1 MRQKSAVLRKF
12 CGLSV
17 RMADEAGFCEVFLPT
32 MKKERIGMDR
42 QELME
47 SIRTYQPFNEQEEM
61 DKSLILNWIETQ
73 DDAFSRDN
81 TVAHMT
87 ASAWVVNKDRSRV
100 LMVYHNIYDSWS
112 WLGGHA
118 DGETD
123 LLAVAIREVKE
134 EAGIFGVRPVSE
146 GIFSLESLTV
156 DGHVK
161 RGKYVSSHLHLNVTY
176 LLEADS
182 EEQVFVKE
190 DENSGVG
197 WFTPEEALK
206 KSTEPWF
213 VERVYGKLVEKMKK
227 ND

>member
-1 MRQKSAVLRKF
+1 
-12 CGLSV
+12 
-17 RMADEAGFCEVFLPT
+17 MADEAGFCEVFLPT

-61 DKSLILNWIETQ
+61 DKSLILNWIENQ

-134 EAGIFGVRPVSE
+134 EAGISCVRPVSE
-146 GIFSLESLTV
+146 KIFSLESLTV

-190 DENSGVG
+190 DENSGVS
-197 WFTPEEALK
+197 WFPPEEALK

>member
-1 MRQKSAVLRKF
+1 
-12 CGLSV
+12 
-17 RMADEAGFCEVFLPT
+17 
-32 MKKERIGMDR
+32 MDR

-134 EAGIFGVRPVSE
+134 EAGISGVRPSR
-146 GIFSLESLTV
+146 FS
-156 DGHVK
+156 
-161 RGKYVSSHLHLNVTY
+161 
-176 LLEADS
+176 
-182 EEQVFVKE
+182 
-190 DENSGVG
+190 
-197 WFTPEEALK
+197 
-206 KSTEPWF
+206 
-213 VERVYGKLVEKMKK
+213 
-227 ND
+227 

>member
-1 MRQKSAVLRKF
+1 
-12 CGLSV
+12 
-17 RMADEAGFCEVFLPT
+17 
-32 MKKERIGMDR
+32 MDR

-47 SIRTYQPFNEQEEM
+47 SIRAYQPFNEQEEM

-100 LMVYHNIYDSWS
+100 LMAYHNIYDSWS

-134 EAGIFGVRPVSE
+134 EAGIRHVQPVSKE
-146 GIFSLESLTV
+146 IFSLESLTV

-161 RGKYVSSHLHLNVTY
+161 RGCYVSSHLHLNVTY

-182 EEQVFVKE
+182 EEAVAIKA
-190 DENSGVG
+190 DENSGVA
-197 WFTPEEALK
+197 WFTPEEALV
-206 KSTEPWF
+206 KSTESWF
-213 VERVYGKLVEKMKK
+213 VEHVYAKLLEKMKTI
-227 ND
+227 